1 MDIEKYIGYYKN
13 VIPNDVCKNIM
24 DFDLN
29 FQPSTYSSH
38 KGKTGNSDE
47 RVRMDECWVRNGE
60 HMLYEIIKPSFIDT
74 CHRYSKNFPLLDYGH
89 IHS

>member
-24 DFDLN
+24 DFNLN
-29 FQPSTYSSH
+29 FQPSTYSNN

-47 RVRMDECWVRNGE
+47 RVRMDECWVKSDSN
-60 HMLYEIIKPSFIDT
+60 LYGDIKITFEYV
-74 CHRYSKNFPLLDYGH
+74 CHRYSKDIFISP
-89 IHS
+89 